1 MILRSKLAL
10 LWGATIMLLTVLASS
25 GVALAIT
32 YEQPDA
38 NKLLNVGALVGTFDG
53 ETYPY

>member
-1 MILRSKLAL
+1 MVLRSKLAL

-32 YEQPDA
+32 YGQPDA
-38 NKLLNVGALVGTFDG
+38 NKHPNVGALVGIFDG